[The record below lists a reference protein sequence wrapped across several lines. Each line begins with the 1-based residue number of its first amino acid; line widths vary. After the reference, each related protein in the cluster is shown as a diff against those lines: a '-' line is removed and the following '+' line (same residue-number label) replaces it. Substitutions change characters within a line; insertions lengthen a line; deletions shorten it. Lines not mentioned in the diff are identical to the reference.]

1 MLKKFIVAILLL
13 FLLTSDFHFARAA
26 EDEPPVPPGQD
37 PGGVAVALIDSGI
50 NYTLPHLSGR
60 LARDKKGKMLG
71 FDFADNNAIP
81 YDIVP
86 GRTGLVTIH
95 HGTSVAGILVNEAP
109 QVRLV
114 PYRFH
119 PENHDSFASI
129 VEHIAKGP
137 ARIASMPLGGYRK
150 KDWLAFQRAAKAHPE
165 ILFVVSAGN
174 DGRDIDA
181 NPVYPAGFGLA
192 NAITVTSTDNFG
204 RLPHESNWGV
214 KNVDISTPGER
225 IATRDHLG
233 AIKQASGSSY
243 AVPRIAALAA
253 RLKAAN
259 PAWGTQQLK
268 AAIMKHAVPSP
279 AERTPRTAHGWIP
292 NPALAGPA
300 AQ

>member
-1 MLKKFIVAILLL
+1 MLKNYPAAILLL
-13 FLLTSDFHFARAA
+13 ILLTTGFHFARAA
-26 EDEPPVPPGQD
+26 EGEPPVPAGHD
-37 PGGVAVALIDSGI
+37 PGGVAVALIDTGI
-50 NYTLPHLSGR
+50 NYTLAHLSGR
-60 LARDKKGKMLG
+60 LARDEHGEMLG
-71 FDFADNNAIP
+71 FDFADEDNLP

-86 GRTGLVTIH
+86 GRTGPVATH

-109 QVRLV
+109 RVRLV

-119 PENHDSFASI
+119 PKNHDSFASI

-150 KDWLAFQRAAKAHPE
+150 KDWQAFQRAAKAHPE
-165 ILFVVSAGN
+165 ILFILSAGN
-174 DGRDIDA
+174 DGWNIDA
-181 NPVYPAGFGLA
+181 EPVYPASFDLP
-192 NAITVTSTDNFG
+192 NTITVTSTDDFG
-204 RLPHESNWGV
+204 RLPNDSNWGV
-214 KNVDISTPGER
+214 KYVDISTPGER
-225 IATRDHLG
+225 ITTRDHLG

-259 PAWGTQQLK
+259 PAWETQQLK
-268 AAIMKHAVPSP
+268 RAVLKLAAPSP

-300 AQ
+300 AK